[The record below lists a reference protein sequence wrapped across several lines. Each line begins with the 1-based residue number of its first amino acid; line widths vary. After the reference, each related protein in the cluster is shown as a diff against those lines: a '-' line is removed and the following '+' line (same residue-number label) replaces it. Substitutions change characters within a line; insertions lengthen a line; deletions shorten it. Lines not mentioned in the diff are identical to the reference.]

1 MKITIEH
8 LRQIIKETLD
18 HPLKPPSP
26 LKCAECGKKL
36 TARDKQSY
44 EANGCE
50 GYPEVCEYCAESSDV
65 RECRLFESH
74 ARITPQEMR
83 AWSKGNWG
91 FVDESVMGDKYMS
104 AEDAQEY
111 IESMDGDEVTEVD
124 IVDEDSGEV
133 YLSAG
138 DEFRKSPWNVDHKA
152 DKQRA
157 LEDPTYAKRFGL
169 PYECPECG
177 EDVYPEEYDI
187 HSKRCGK
194 TETFDDEPQED
205 DYNKLVT
212 AVEEFAENW
221 LGMSGE
227 LDAQGLSA
235 EDAAQ
240 DAYVNFFYDYPDW
253 KKWASAAG
261 MTKADVMSLV
271 TDLVYDAINR

>member
-1 MKITIEH
+1 
-8 LRQIIKETLD
+8 
-18 HPLKPPSP
+18 
-26 LKCAECGKKL
+26 
-36 TARDKQSY
+36 
-44 EANGCE
+44 
-50 GYPEVCEYCAESSDV
+50 
-65 RECRLFESH
+65 
-74 ARITPQEMR
+74 MR